1 MATPKIQTRVV
12 HSSFPRTHP
21 TASAGLKK
29 GSAVSPQVADS
40 QNTVAS
46 STPIGDT
53 APAENNNQMS
63 NMAAMLQ
70 GQYESNQ

>member
-1 MATPKIQTRVV
+1 MATQRITTRVV
-12 HSSFPRTHP
+12 HSPFPRTHP

-29 GSAVSPQVADS
+29 GSAVMPQVADT
-40 QNTVAS
+40 QNTMAS
-46 STPIGDT
+46 STPIGDN
-53 APAENNNQMS
+53 APAQNDNQMS